1 MNTGEED
8 YTGAFGKIRF
18 CSCWSLFKTE
28 LDCVVQAEPLIC
40 ILSRQLARPISPGQK
55 VYN

>member
-1 MNTGEED
+1 MNMEEED
-8 YTGAFGKIRF
+8 NTRAFGKIGF
-18 CSCWSLFKTE
+18 CSCCSLFKTE

-40 ILSRQLARPISPGQK
+40 ILSRQLAHPISAGQK